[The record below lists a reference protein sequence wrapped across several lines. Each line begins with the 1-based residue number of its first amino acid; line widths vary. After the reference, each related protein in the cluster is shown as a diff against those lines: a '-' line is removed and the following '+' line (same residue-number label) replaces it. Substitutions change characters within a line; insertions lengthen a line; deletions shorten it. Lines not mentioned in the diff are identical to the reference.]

1 MAKEN
6 EYGWWD
12 AGFDVWLDSNLKAA
26 EWGTTGYE
34 VGGGIGGIVGTV
46 AGGLYGI
53 YTGNKAA
60 RDKQELIGEQKDFET
75 LQKTR
80 TKEAISAN
88 SEAIYG
94 FKPRGTTL
102 GGYYKMGGRLK
113 DIKGGGLR
121 GVSSTGRL
129 VTGNRHEQ
137 GGINLGNAEVE
148 GGEFIDGKNV
158 FTDRLFTRNNKTFAD
173 EALAISKKK
182 GKLEEG
188 MIKSVKDRNK
198 YRYNAIN
205 RLRSIADNE
214 LKQLFEEQ
222 EGLKEQSGIEGSNQ
236 KFAVGGNL
244 DNNPYNR
251 EAYYR
256 YDYSNNPFISDP
268 YDRYNMGIQE
278 GKPNMDIIDINNK
291 RFLSN
296 PQNHPYIRNPKPEM
310 IISPSTNGAY
320 KRDINT
326 TIPQLS
332 QPSNINYK
340 RTDERGDFN
349 PNAFSRA
356 SAIGTDM
363 GGKAKSYLANNINSE
378 SISELAPLVI
388 DNLQAIQ
395 ANRRLK
401 GLKIP
406 KPTYLTPAVID
417 KRVDINASLSEIEA
431 GKSGMFRN
439 IDSNTA
445 NSQTALAMKSKVD
458 RAARLDKSKLHQE
471 KTNVERQL
479 SNQEIAMNKSIEEK
493 NNALYDDY
501 KASEFAK
508 DVQTKITNPSA
519 NSINLVD
526 DIKYL
531 MDKNDLKEHQMAAIV
546 ANSIASSEK
555 KLGANFL
562 PIFKTSSAKL
572 EYSKGAITSNDEYI
586 DFYKKLKG
594 TLTSRDLKEFKKWG
608 NEQGYTIK

>member
-1 MAKEN
+1 
-6 EYGWWD
+6 
-12 AGFDVWLDSNLKAA
+12 
-26 EWGTTGYE
+26 
-34 VGGGIGGIVGTV
+34 
-46 AGGLYGI
+46 
-53 YTGNKAA
+53 
-60 RDKQELIGEQKDFET
+60 
-75 LQKTR
+75 
-80 TKEAISAN
+80 
-88 SEAIYG
+88 
-94 FKPRGTTL
+94 L

-137 GGINLGNAEVE
+137 GGVNLGNAEVE

-188 MIKSVKDRNK
+188 MMKSVKDRNK

-236 KFAVGGNL
+236 KFAGGGNL

-256 YDYSNNPFISDP
+256 YDYSNNPFINDPNYGQSLNYNSFSDP
-268 YDRYNMGIQE
+268 YNRYNMGIQK
-278 GKPNMDIIDINNK
+278 GKLNMDIIDINNK

-296 PQNHPYIRNPKPEM
+296 PHHPYIRNPKPEM

-326 TIPQLS
+326 TIPQLF
-332 QPSNINYK
+332 QPTN
-340 RTDERGDFN
+340 DV
-349 PNAFSRA
+349 
-356 SAIGTDM
+356 
-363 GGKAKSYLANNINSE
+363 GGKGKNYLANNINSE
-378 SISELAPLVI
+378 SISELTPLVI

-401 GLKIP
+401 GMKIP

-431 GKSGMFRN
+431 SKSGMFRN
-439 IDSNTA
+439 IDANTA
-445 NSQTALAMKSKVD
+445 NSQTALAMKSKID

-531 MDKNDLKEHQMAAIV
+531 MDKNDLKEYQMAAIL
-546 ANSIASSEK
+546 ANSIASNGK
-555 KLGANFL
+555 QLDANFL
-562 PIFKTSSAKL
+562 PIFKTSYAKL
-572 EYSKGAITSNDEYI
+572 EYSKGVITSNDDYI

-594 TLTSRDLKEFKKWG
+594 TLNSRDLKEFEKWG